1 MASKALARPLASVSS
16 AIGFKRSFA
25 TAQKSQSQLVRAE
38 RTRAT
43 VQIPRQRTQ
52 QAFRRSYA
60 EVSPETQRVV
70 KKRSWGFLKWT
81 WRLTY
86 ISAIAGTI
94 YMGYGIYQ
102 GRTPNEQFE
111 PDPSKKTLVVLGKQ
125 QYSMDGVEPH

>member
-1 MASKALARPLASVSS
+1 
-16 AIGFKRSFA
+16 
-25 TAQKSQSQLVRAE
+25 
-38 RTRAT
+38 
-43 VQIPRQRTQ
+43 
-52 QAFRRSYA
+52 
-60 EVSPETQRVV
+60 VV